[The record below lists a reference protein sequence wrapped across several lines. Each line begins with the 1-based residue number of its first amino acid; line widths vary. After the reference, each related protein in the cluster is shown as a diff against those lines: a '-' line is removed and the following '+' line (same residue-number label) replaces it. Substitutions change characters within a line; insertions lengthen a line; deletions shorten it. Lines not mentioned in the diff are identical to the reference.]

1 MKENKE
7 EKMDWENLEILLFN
21 CFWRMFIL
29 VAVLRI
35 VQTTPD
41 FVEQF
46 IVLMGLLWI
55 LHGFKITITGTL
67 RDMKKRRTEKT

>member
-1 MKENKE
+1 MEENKE
-7 EKMDWENLEILLFN
+7 EKMDWEELEIRLLN

-41 FVEQF
+41 IVEQF

-55 LHGFKITITGTL
+55 LHGFKITIAGTL
-67 RDMKKRRTEKT
+67 KNMKKKRQND